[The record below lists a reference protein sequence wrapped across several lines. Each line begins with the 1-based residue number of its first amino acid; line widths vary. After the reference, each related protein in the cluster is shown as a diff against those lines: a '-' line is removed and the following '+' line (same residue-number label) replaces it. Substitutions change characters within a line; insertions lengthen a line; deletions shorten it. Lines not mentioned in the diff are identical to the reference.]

1 MIDALAVV
9 ASAALP
15 WLAGTLAVLAIG
27 RCDAD
32 RGWLHAIGH
41 GYLLGLL
48 AATLVLRATSASG
61 VRFSIAIVIAAML
74 ALIAIAYALA
84 RPLSSPL
91 GAWNAGIARARTLP
105 APMNVVFWGCV
116 ALIAIRFAGLALEVA
131 WRPLQPWDAWSQW
144 GTKSRVWFA
153 FGQILPFVSPS
164 QWLAA
169 GDPRAFIDMHSA
181 YPGTVPLVQV
191 YASLWLG
198 RFDESLMNLA
208 WPLVA
213 LTLGAAFYAQ
223 ARRAGVG
230 MPKAMVFTY
239 ALLSLPFL
247 DIHVALAGVAD
258 LFVASVYGLAAMSL
272 WQWTRTRQ
280 HADLALALLFAAA
293 CPALKLEGT
302 FWALT
307 LLPGLVVALHRRV
320 GLGLVVLLAASAL
333 GYLLF
338 GPEQAIVSGYVL
350 RTHFTNVT
358 QPLAE
363 HLFVMDNWHL
373 LWYAAIAT
381 FALSYRRLFSRE
393 LAPMTVTM
401 LGAFSF
407 VAIVF
412 YYSSAAGGVADE
424 SLVNR
429 LPLHLTPALLF
440 YLLLLLQPST
450 SATASPSEAAVRSAP
465 A

>member
-1 MIDALAVV
+1 MMDAAAVA

-15 WLAGTLAVLAIG
+15 WLAGALGVLAIRRG
-27 RCDAD
+27 DAD
-32 RGWLHAIGH
+32 RGWLHAIGY

-48 AATLVLRATSASG
+48 AATLVLRAVSASG
-61 VRFSIAIVIAAML
+61 ARWSLPIVIVAMV
-74 ALIAIAYALA
+74 ALIGIAYALA
-84 RPLSSPL
+84 RPLPSPI
-91 GAWNAGIARARTLP
+91 GAWKDAMARTRALP
-105 APMNVVFWGCV
+105 KPMNAVFWGCV
-116 ALIAIRFAGLALEVA
+116 ALIAVRFAGLALEVA

-144 GTKSRVWFA
+144 GTKSRVWFE
-153 FGQILPFVSPS
+153 FGTMLPFVSPGE
-164 QWLAA
+164 WLAA
-169 GDPRAFIDMHSA
+169 GNPRAFIDMHSA

-198 RFDESLMNLA
+198 RFDESLMNVA

-230 MPKAMVFTY
+230 IPKAMVFTY

-258 LFVASVYGLAAMSL
+258 LFVASAYGLAAMSL

-280 HADLALALLFAAA
+280 HSDLALAVLFAAA

-320 GLGLVVLLAASAL
+320 GLGLVVLLAASAF

-338 GPEQAIVSGYVL
+338 GPDHVSVFGYAL
-350 RTHFTNVT
+350 RTQFTNVS

-373 LWYAAIAT
+373 LWYAAIAAI
-381 FALSYRRLFSRE
+381 ALSYRTLFARDV
-393 LAPMTVTM
+393 APMTVTM
-401 LGAFSF
+401 LGALAF
-407 VAIVF
+407 VAVVF

-429 LPLHLTPALLF
+429 LPLHMTPALVF
-440 YLLLLLQPST
+440 YVLMLLQFSPSR
-450 SATASPSEAAVRSAP
+450 SASPYDEAARSAP